1 MIFTQSLQKIN
12 YANPTEAIKKMVQ
25 HINYIQSQLEY
36 TLTTLDSQNII
47 EIDTDKTIVGDST
60 GTNVGSYIN
69 YKGKNGERFSVGTN
83 SRGKFEFVL
92 NGADKQMMYLDNEG
106 RLVITENAHLTID
119 GGEW

>member
-69 YKGKNGERFSVGTN
+69 YKGKNGERFTVGTN

-92 NGADKQMMYLDNEG
+92 NGADKQMMYLDNDG

>member
-1 MIFTQSLQKIN
+1 MIFTQALQKIDPSN
-12 YANPTEAIKKMVQ
+12 TQDAIKKMVN
-25 HINYIQSQLEY
+25 HLKYIQEQLEY
-36 TLTTLDSQNII
+36 TLTNLDSGNII

-92 NGADKQMMYLDNEG
+92 NGAEGQMLYLDNEG
-106 RLVITENAHLTID
+106 KLVITDNVHLTID